1 MKDILRGIGYIHN
14 RKPYSLIHRDIKP
27 TNILL
32 TNSKVAKIADFG
44 LSKFYNYEKINSHQ
58 NLEQLNND
66 HETFELTTEVGTER
80 YMAPEMLAK
89 KKYDY
94 KIDIFA
100 CGIMFYEMFENKR
113 YIPNTKMIWS
123 KCPKKIKTVI
133 VENMLC
139 QDPDSRLSAINLLKL
154 LDQLQI

>member
-1 MKDILRGIGYIHN
+1 MVYVLPPPQITTKLLFIICIGSYL
-14 RKPYSLIHRDIKP
+14 YRDYENTRP
-27 TNILL
+27 NYGLHHYLL
-32 TNSKVAKIADFG
+32 
-44 LSKFYNYEKINSHQ
+44 KFSYLELEPINSHQ
-58 NLEQLNND
+58 NLTLLNNE

-113 YIPNTKMIWS
+113 YIPNTKMQWS
-123 KCPKKIKTVI
+123 KCPKAR
-133 VENMLC
+133 C
-139 QDPDSRLSAINLLKL
+139 Q
-154 LDQLQI
+154 